1 MSAGNYS
8 LTGSRTIERG
18 AVYSWS
24 FNIDSSSGEEYPL
37 SGYLISGYIQRAW
50 DKNIEATWNAEIISA
65 ASGTVNMSLTA
76 EQTANLSNAP
86 LEQQIYIIPP
96 NTGTLRIIKGEIIPE
111 GGLTL
116 H

>member
-1 MSAGNYS
+1 MGAANYF

-18 AVYSWS
+18 AAYSWS
-24 FNIDSSSGEEYPL
+24 FDLNTSSGEYGL
-37 SGYLISGYIQRAW
+37 SGYLISGYIQRSW
-50 DKNIEATWNAEIISA
+50 DKNLEATWTSTILSTG
-65 ASGTVNMSLTA
+65 SGTVNMSLTA

>member
-37 SGYLISGYIQRAW
+37 SGYLISGYIQRTW
-50 DKNIEATWNAEIISA
+50 DKNIEATWNAEIVSA
-65 ASGTVNMSLTA
+65 VSGAVNMGLPA
-76 EQTANLSNAP
+76 EPTANLSNAP

-111 GGLTL
+111 GGLTIF
-116 H
+116 